1 MYFTAQYV
9 LFQGDYGGPVV
20 ASNRLVGMY
29 SWGLECGL
37 PQYPGVYIKVSA
49 LCDWIVN
56 NADLYK
62 TSAVISWIK
71 TIPGLQTMQLIF
83 IATYPKSLKKSSHT
97 AHKGKR
103 IQIKANHNHKL

>member
-37 PQYPGVYIKVSA
+37 PQYPGVCIKMSA
-49 LCDWIVN
+49 VCDWIVN

-62 TSAVISWIK
+62 ISAGISWIK
-71 TIPGLQTMQLIF
+71 NIPDRQTMPLTF
-83 IATYPKSLKKSSHT
+83 IATYL
-97 AHKGKR
+97 
-103 IQIKANHNHKL
+103 NN